1 MPGGRSADID
11 ACRCKKL
18 LLIWTM
24 AVAAEWCL
32 PPERGAPVS
41 VGGMAKRE
49 LPPPAPPA
57 ERTAAQ
63 LVGEAMRLY
72 GQRIWI
78 ALLLGVPPTIAGIAL
93 GAAADAGTSRAAQ
106 LTLALAVGAPAV
118 SVSYVGA
125 SVLASGARPPA
136 RALLVAFVAGL
147 LVLLPV
153 PFFAT
158 LLFLPAVA
166 WFALFGLAVPVA
178 IVERVELK
186 DALRRA
192 LQLARADYI
201 HALGSLAA
209 AAIVV
214 LISAGVLQFL
224 LVQFGET
231 ASGVAAFIA
240 ILLLSPLLLLSAALL
255 YVDQKARL
263 SPGRAQA
270 REGLTVPRPRRG
282 K

>member
-1 MPGGRSADID
+1 
-11 ACRCKKL
+11 
-18 LLIWTM
+18 M
-24 AVAAEWCL
+24 AAVSRGCL
-32 PPERGAPVS
+32 PEQGNAPVS
-41 VGGMAKRE
+41 VGAVARRGQRE

-57 ERTAAQ
+57 ERTAGQ

-72 GQRIWI
+72 GQRLWV
-78 ALLLGVPPTIAGIAL
+78 ALLLGVPPTLAAIAL
-93 GAAADAGTSRAAQ
+93 AVAADAGASRVGQ
-106 LTLALAVGAPAV
+106 LVLALAVGAPAV
-118 SVSYVGA
+118 SLAYVGA
-125 SVLASGARPPA
+125 SIVVSGARAPA
-136 RALLVAFVAGL
+136 RSLLVAFVAGL

-158 LLFLPAVA
+158 LLFLPALA
-166 WFALFGLAVPVA
+166 WLALFGLVVPVA
-178 IVERVELK
+178 VVERLELT
-186 DALRRA
+186 DAFRRA

-214 LISAGVLQFL
+214 FISAGVLQFL
-224 LVQFGET
+224 LIQFSET

-240 ILLLSPLLLLSAALL
+240 ILLLSPLMLLAAALL

-263 SPGRAQA
+263 APARAAA